1 MSTAQP
7 VAEDSYGTP
16 LPWQFQ
22 RLGKL
27 LNALGT
33 VWIIALMLLINT
45 DVLGRNLFNTPL
57 RGVAELVGLSIVGIV
72 FLQLADT
79 LHSGRFT
86 RADVLLARLKQTHPV
101 FAARLQ
107 ALYHLIGA
115 GLMGVILWAAWQ
127 PLVEAIRIR
136 QYVGAIGDF
145 TAPVWPVRLI
155 MLIGLCTTLITFV
168 LLAWIDWRRAGALR
182 DQPFPRPPVPRAVDA
197 PAEHRGAHSDKALP
211 GQQSGT
217 HGDHL

>member
-1 MSTAQP
+1 MSTQQTVP
-7 VAEDSYGTP
+7 EDSYGTA

-33 VWIIALMLLINT
+33 LWIIALMVLINT
-45 DVLGRNLFNTPL
+45 DVLGRNLFSAPV
-57 RGVAELVGLSIVGIV
+57 RGVTELVALSIVGIV

-86 RADVLLARLKQTHPV
+86 RAEVLLARLKQTRPA

-107 ALYHLIGA
+107 ALYHLVGA
-115 GLMGVILWAAWQ
+115 ALMGVILWAAWQ

-155 MLIGLCTTLITFV
+155 MLIGLCATLITFL
-168 LLAWIDWRRAGALR
+168 LLAWEDLRRARALKEIP
-182 DQPFPRPPVPRAVDA
+182 Q
-197 PAEHRGAHSDKALP
+197 
-211 GQQSGT
+211 
-217 HGDHL
+217 

>member
-1 MSTAQP
+1 MSSGKTPA
-7 VAEDSYGTP
+7 ADSYGAP

-33 VWIIALMLLINT
+33 LWIIALMLLINT
-45 DVLGRNLFNTPL
+45 DVLGRNLFDAPV
-57 RGVAELVGLSIVGIV
+57 RGVTELVALSIVGIV

-86 RADVLLARLKQTHPV
+86 RADVLLARLKQGRPA

-115 GLMGVILWAAWQ
+115 ALMGVILWAAWE

-136 QYVGAIGDF
+136 EYVGAIGDF

-155 MLIGLCTTLITFV
+155 MLIGLSATLITFV
-168 LLAWIDWRRAGALR
+168 LLAWADWRRANRL
-182 DQPFPRPPVPRAVDA
+182 
-197 PAEHRGAHSDKALP
+197 PARGAAD
-211 GQQSGT
+211 
-217 HGDHL
+217 HG